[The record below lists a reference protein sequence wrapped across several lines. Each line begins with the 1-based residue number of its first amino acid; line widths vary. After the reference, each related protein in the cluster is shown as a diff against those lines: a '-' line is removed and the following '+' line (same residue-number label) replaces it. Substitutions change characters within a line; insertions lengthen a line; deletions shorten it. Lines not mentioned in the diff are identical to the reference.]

1 MRFFRNYKL
10 NYLWQSR
17 LILSYQ
23 AGLLVEKHQCWLNT
37 QYSRWEYLDIVG
49 IPSEVEADAL
59 EEKVVAI
66 FENLGCNIST
76 KQIEACHRISK
87 KNPTFIV
94 KFLRRKDSQQ
104 IWDVREDIDLPGKKS
119 YLSTKPYAHITRWCA
134 QFGKSQEIT
143 QFRQNL

>member
-1 MRFFRNYKL
+1 MIYSLYILYREKLDRIKFRRECL
-10 NYLWQSR
+10 DMSR
-17 LILSYQ
+17 
-23 AGLLVEKHQCWLNT
+23 QCL
-37 QYSRWEYLDIVG
+37 G

-76 KQIEACHRISK
+76 KQIEVCHRISK

-104 IWDVREDIDLPGKKS
+104 IWDVRETCEK
-119 YLSTKPYAHITRWCA
+119 
-134 QFGKSQEIT
+134 
-143 QFRQNL
+143 